1 MISLSKNR
9 TSLANL
15 GRTINALEKIE
26 DLIEYYSQS
35 GRGPAY
41 LQIRYAMGEPEIQM
55 DRSIIVDALHAQREK
70 LLDYFAALG
79 IDASDLKNPQ
89 DSTS

>member
-15 GRTINALEKIE
+15 GTTINALEKIE
-26 DLIEYYSQS
+26 DLITFYSQS
-35 GRGPAY
+35 SPGPAY
-41 LQIRYAMGEPEIQM
+41 LQIRHAMGEPEIQM
-55 DRSIIVDALHAQREK
+55 DRSIMVDALHAQREK
-70 LLDYFAALG
+70 LLDYFATLG

-89 DSTS
+89 D